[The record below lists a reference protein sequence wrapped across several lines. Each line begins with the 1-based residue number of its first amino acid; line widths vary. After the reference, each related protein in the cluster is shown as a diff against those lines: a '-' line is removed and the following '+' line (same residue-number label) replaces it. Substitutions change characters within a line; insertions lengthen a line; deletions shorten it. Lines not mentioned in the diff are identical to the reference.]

1 MSADSLGAALS
12 NPVFLVYILAFGGA
26 AVACFASVGRARR
39 IESDETRRG
48 LVWLLV
54 LSGVW
59 ASAHVAFLVV
69 PTTEIKYG
77 FYLAGLVVG
86 LATVGPWLYF
96 CSAYTGR
103 SLHRQPTLRRLAAG
117 LFLAVVAIK
126 LTNPLHGLYFT
137 AEFATTPFPHLAI
150 KHTIVHWLV
159 MAASYAL
166 AVVGYFMFLEMFWQ
180 VGHDTT
186 PLVVLIGVTGLPAV
200 FDIAGRLSPRLV
212 DFTYGPLGVAAFAVG
227 LLFVYLGD
235 FQSIRLAGQQDDS
248 TIVLDD
254 EGRVRDYNRS
264 AEEVFRELD
273 VGETIETLVPDLAE
287 YVDAPD
293 EEPVITLERRGA
305 LRYYQLTTNPF
316 STDQSRMGAVI
327 TLTDITDREQYRRE
341 LERQNERLENFA
353 SVLSHDLRNP
363 LNVAQARID
372 LAGEEF
378 DSEHLDSARDAL
390 DRMETLIT
398 DILALARQGQSIS
411 ETTEI
416 SLATVAED
424 AWSVVDTQEATLV
437 GEATLRFEAD
447 EERLQ
452 QLLEN
457 LFRNAIEHGGSD
469 VTVTVGAIDGRGFYV
484 ADDGPGIPEEDRED
498 VLESGYTTSQDGTGF
513 GLAIVSEIAEAHG
526 WSVEVTESGAGG
538 ARFEITGVTAA

>member
-126 LTNPLHGLYFT
+126 LTNPFHGLYFT

-287 YVDAPD
+287 CVDAPD

-341 LERQNERLENFA
+341 LERQNERLKNFA